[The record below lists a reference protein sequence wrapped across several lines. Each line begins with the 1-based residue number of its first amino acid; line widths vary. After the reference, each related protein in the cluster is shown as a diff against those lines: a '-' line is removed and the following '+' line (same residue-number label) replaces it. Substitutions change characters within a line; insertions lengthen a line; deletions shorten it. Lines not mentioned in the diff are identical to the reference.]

1 MKQLRQMSILV
12 RGHSFCCWSSHFFW
26 LYGWCRMQ
34 GKSMHPGRK
43 LQRLRQM
50 AAMWRRM
57 KNGAAGNLKD
67 DESSAG
73 EVIQD
78 DADENAS
85 DGETA
90 LKRRTSRKQLYK
102 RKKEPQKAQE
112 ETVYMPPTIWL
123 ATDLHYQSPQMT
135 DFQSA
140 FDTYTMGND
149 GTIVPYLD
157 EITEAF
163 LEEVRTAHPSAL
175 VLSGDL
181 SQNGEKA
188 NHEALAEKLERVQAA
203 GIPVLVIPGN
213 HDINHPW
220 AATYFDDQVSPAEGT
235 SSEEFYQIY
244 HKFGYDQAV
253 SRASDSLSYVYRLDE
268 KYWLMMLDSC
278 ICEPVHETGGK
289 LSEETVAWM
298 KMQLEEAKKQGVTVI
313 PVSHHNLLDE
323 STLYPEECTIENT
336 KEVTALLETYGVP
349 VYLSGHLHLQ
359 RIKKHT
365 SNLNTPGG
373 YGIREIVTS
382 PLPMAPCQY
391 SILNWQADGSL
402 SYHTKKVD
410 IAGWAQRYGEEDE
423 NLLNFDAY
431 ADQFLVDVI
440 SEQAFKALQS
450 ASKDIKEE
458 MARLYAD
465 MNRDYCSG
473 TKIDVAKIRK
483 ARHISTGSV
492 TAAMISGWQGAGDPA
507 RCPDGQ
513 HGAGTESG
521 RGFPAAGETIENPE
535 NAENEETAGADAGSP
550 AEEIQKKEESY
561 GLRGNCIQTAE

>member
-1 MKQLRQMSILV
+1 MISEYLGFDSDYIILGLAGVVIILLILIITNMVQIGKLKKRYKVFMS
-12 RGHSFCCWSSHFFW
+12 
-26 LYGWCRMQ
+26 
-34 GKSMHPGRK
+34 GK
-43 LQRLRQM
+43 
-50 AAMWRRM
+50 
-57 KNGAAGNLKD
+57 
-67 DESSAG
+67 
-73 EVIQD
+73 
-78 DADENAS
+78 
-85 DGETA
+85 TA
-90 LKRRTSRKQLYK
+90 KSL
-102 RKKEPQKAQE
+102 ED
-112 ETVYMPPTIWL
+112 TI
-123 ATDLHYQSPQMT
+123 
-135 DFQSA
+135 
-140 FDTYTMGND
+140 
-149 GTIVPYLD
+149 I
-157 EITEAF
+157 
-163 LEEVRTAHPSAL
+163 
-175 VLSGDL
+175 
-181 SQNGEKA
+181 K
-188 NHEALAEKLERVQAA
+188 
-203 GIPVLVIPGN
+203 
-213 HDINHPW
+213 
-220 AATYFDDQVSPAEGT
+220 
-235 SSEEFYQIY
+235 
-244 HKFGYDQAV
+244 
-253 SRASDSLSYVYRLDE
+253 RLDE
-268 KYWLMMLDSC
+268 VDELVAANSSIKKNIEELFANMKCSYQKVGLVKYDAFN
-278 ICEPVHETGGK
+278 ETGGK

-298 KMQLEEAKKQGVTVI
+298 KTQLEEAKKQGVTVI

-336 KEVTALLETYGVP
+336 KEVTALLEAYGVP

-391 SILNWQADGSL
+391 SILNWQTDGSL

-440 SEQAFKALQS
+440 SKQAFKALQS

-483 ARHISTGSV
+483 SEAYQYWIRYSGNDFWLARLQAILHDARTDNTV
-492 TAAMISGWQGAGDPA
+492 LELKAGVD
-507 RCPDGQ
+507 
-513 HGAGTESG
+513 
-521 RGFPAAGETIENPE
+521 FPLPGETIENPE
-535 NAENEETAGADAGSP
+535 NAEKEETVGADAGSP